1 MSISSLLNI
10 GSRAMNASYA
20 QLTVT
25 GNNIANANTA
35 GYSRQSVE
43 LETAF
48 SQQTGNG
55 FFGKGVN
62 IATVTRAHSD
72 FLIREAALAGSIAA
86 GDAARSSQLSQL
98 ENVFRL
104 GEAGLGYAAQQMFN
118 AFVDVASRPQDSS
131 ARQTVLARIGE
142 LAARFTSASG
152 QLDALQGGVTDQLK
166 SAVGSINS
174 LTTQIADLNR
184 RIANVKGTGHEPN
197 ELLDQRDRAIGELSK
212 LVQVTTLAADDGTV
226 GVFLGGGQ
234 KLVLGGNAT
243 PLVTVADPFDPSKVQ
258 IGVSEGGVARAFPD
272 GFIASGS
279 VAGLLRFQNHDLA
292 DARGLLGQ
300 LAAAITGQLNAQ
312 QALGL
317 DLGTP
322 SAFGGPLLAIGAPA
336 VAPSSNNAMAGGVP
350 VASYINGSGVR
361 VSSVSISTVDSRMLQ
376 PSDYELMADPAL
388 PAGQY
393 RLTRLSDGTTR
404 TVTNGDVVDGFRI
417 DIAAPPPAPR
427 DRFLLQPVSTA
438 ARDMAPRARRS
449 EGHRRRLAGRGD
461 HRHRQHRH
469 RGDRLARRG
478 EPLDQPGPGRD
489 HHLHRRPRQLQLQP
503 GRQHRDA
510 ADGQRHRHFRRR
522 PADLAQRLRAPPLR
536 RAELRRHADGRPHRL
551 PGRRQRQRQCAAR
564 PARQHHRRPA
574 GPRRR
579 PRRSGHERDRRLC
592 RRARHDRP
600 ARAGRRRRGRAVGG
614 DRRRRHRR
622 GRREIGRQPRRGS
635 GPPDPVPAELPG
647 RGQDAADRP
656 VALRRPAGSHAHRAE
671 RAPRPQAFARKQP

>member
-1 MSISSLLNI
+1 MSISSLLSI
-10 GSRAMNASYA
+10 GSRAMTASYA

-72 FLIREAALAGSIAA
+72 FLVREAATAGSLAA

-98 ENVFRL
+98 ENVFQL

-118 AFVDVASRPQDSS
+118 AFVDVANKPQDSS
-131 ARQTVLARIGE
+131 ARQSVLAAVGE
-142 LAARFTSASG
+142 LAARFTTASG
-152 QLDALQGGVTDQLK
+152 QLDSLQTGVTDQLK

-174 LTTQIADLNR
+174 VTTQIADLNR
-184 RIANVKGTGHEPN
+184 RIASVKGTGHEPN
-197 ELLDQRDRAIGELSK
+197 DLLDQRDRAIGELSQF
-212 LVQVTTLAADDGTV
+212 VQVTTLAAADGTV

-243 PLVTVADPFDPSKVQ
+243 PLVTVADAFDPAKLQ
-258 IGVSEGGVARAFPD
+258 IGISEAGVTRAFPD
-272 GFIASGS
+272 GFIAGGS

-322 SAFGGPLLAIGAPA
+322 SAFGGPLLAIGAPS

-350 VASYINGSGVR
+350 VASYVNGSGVR
-361 VSSVSISTVDSRMLQ
+361 VSSVSIATVDSKSLQ

-393 RLTRLSDGTTR
+393 KLTRVSDGTTR
-404 TVTNGDVVDGFRI
+404 TVASGDVVDGFRI
-417 DIAAPPPAPR
+417 DIAPPAPAAR

-438 ARDMAPRARRS
+438 ARDMARVLDDPKGIAAAS
-449 EGHRRRLAGRGD
+449 PVAATTGVGNTGTAAIASLAAVSPSINPDLVATITFTDDLGNYSYSLVDSTATLPTVNGT
-461 HRHRQHRH
+461 
-469 RGDRLARRG
+469 GSFVA
-478 EPLDQPGPGRD
+478 DQPISLNGFELKLTGVPK
-489 HHLHRRPRQLQLQP
+489 
-503 GRQHRDA
+503 A
-510 ADGQRHRHFRRR
+510 ADTLLVARTAFPAGDNGNANALLGLRDSAIVGQQDLGAGVVAPGMNVTDAYAAALGTIGIRVQGGAAAAEQSAAIA
-522 PADLAQRLRAPPLR
+522 ADATAAVSEKSGVNLD
-536 RAELRRHADGRPHRL
+536 EE
-551 PGRRQRQRQCAAR
+551 AAR
-564 PARQHHRRPA
+564 LIQFQQSYQAAAKMLQIA
-574 GPRRR
+574 Q
-579 PRRSGHERDRRLC
+579 SLFDNLLTL
-592 RRARHDRP
+592 
-600 ARAGRRRRGRAVGG
+600 GR
-614 DRRRRHRR
+614 
-622 GRREIGRQPRRGS
+622 
-635 GPPDPVPAELPG
+635 
-647 RGQDAADRP
+647 
-656 VALRRPAGSHAHRAE
+656 
-671 RAPRPQAFARKQP
+671 